1 MADVLID
8 GSPVRTQER
17 AAEPTKD
24 LDPPATVVS
33 DYFASASGRN
43 VPQMLLATTVVAVL
57 PLVIS
62 LGLRVSGLVSGWVS
76 VGLAVVMS
84 LASSTVGSAYWRKRG
99 RNTEVLFGELLLW
112 GWIRSWRQER
122 ELANATRLLA
132 LVNTG
137 PADRHPD
144 ELTVE
149 QHEHLLQQLA
159 GALEG
164 QDVYLNGHS
173 RRVARHATMIARGM
187 GLPAEEVARIRAAA
201 AVHDVGKL
209 RTPKA
214 VLNKPGRLTDDEFEV
229 IKRHPVDGAE
239 MVAALGD
246 PELTRIVRHH
256 HERLDGAGYP
266 DRLRGE
272 EIPLGARIIAVA
284 DTFDAITSARPYRD
298 AAPHQKAIDILRKE
312 AGSQLDPE
320 AVRSFLAYY
329 SGSRPT
335 VLWAIITSSLRRV
348 VSWLSGDPA
357 AAATIS
363 ASKVAAA
370 TAATAAI
377 GAAAGA
383 APVPVVHHQP
393 ARALVSHAH
402 NAPARPGGAA
412 TTLGRRGVSVALPT
426 TSANRSTRVAKSPAR
441 PHRKTAHAAPA
452 RRAHAKPPAPR
463 HPNRRAAHAGTA
475 SHAQTG
481 ALNAATSG
489 TAPRPSQTSSAGA
502 TRQSAATS
510 SSPVRVPS
518 TSQPSQTVNQSQGSN
533 ANGNAYGH
541 TKTLG
546 NGHGKGE
553 AKGHGDSTP
562 APVVSPSSSTPTAP
576 PATVTTPS
584 QNDNGHGN
592 DNGSSNGNGNENA
605 GGNGNSQGNSN
616 GHGNAQASVTV
627 AIAPPAIAPVTQSNQ
642 GDQGDQGSNGNGSN
656 GNGNSGDHGNGHG
669 HGG

>member
-8 GSPVRTQER
+8 SSPVRTQER
-17 AAEPTKD
+17 AAGLKKD
-24 LDPPATVVS
+24 LDPPASVVS
-33 DYFASASGRN
+33 DYFASASGRHL
-43 VPQMLLATTVVAVL
+43 PQMLLATTVVAVL

-62 LGLRVSGLVSGWVS
+62 LGLRASGLVDGWVS

-84 LASSTVGSAYWRKRG
+84 LASSTAGSAYWRKRG

-132 LVNTG
+132 LVNNG
-137 PADRHPD
+137 PALPLERD

-149 QHEHLLQQLA
+149 QREHLLQQLA

-187 GLPAEEVARIRAAA
+187 GLPNEDVARIRAAA

-214 VLNKPGRLTDDEFEV
+214 ILNKPGRLTDEEFEV
-229 IKRHPVDGAE
+229 IKRHPVDGAG

-312 AGSQLDPE
+312 AGSQLDPD

-335 VLWAIITSSLRRV
+335 AVWAIITSSLRRV

-383 APVPVVHHQP
+383 APVPVVHHAP
-393 ARALVSHAH
+393 ARAVISHVHGVPAH
-402 NAPARPGGAA
+402 PRAATPSVARPG
-412 TTLGRRGVSVALPT
+412 VSVIVPATSPKNPT
-426 TSANRSTRVAKSPAR
+426 ATAKKSPANR
-441 PHRKTAHAAPA
+441 HRATAHAAKA
-452 RRAHAKPPAPR
+452 GRTHAKPGAAR
-463 HPNRRAAHAGTA
+463 QANRRAAHQGASSHTAAAGSAPTR
-475 SHAQTG
+475 SPNTSPY
-481 ALNAATSG
+481 ATH
-489 TAPRPSQTSSAGA
+489 SQSAGNSVVRSTVPA
-502 TRQSAATS
+502 TPRTSAS
-510 SSPVRVPS
+510 GSR
-518 TSQPSQTVNQSQGSN
+518 SQGSN

-541 TKTLG
+541 TKLLG
-546 NGHGKGE
+546 NGHGQGL
-553 AKGHGDSTP
+553 AKGHGDSSP
-562 APVVSPSSSTPTAP
+562 APPPSPARVAPPHPAPAP
-576 PATVTTPS
+576 PAMS
-584 QNDNGHGN
+584 
-592 DNGSSNGNGNENA
+592 NA
-605 GGNGNSQGNSN
+605 GGASSHGDGQGS
-616 GHGNAQASVTV
+616 GDAPSSASVIV
-627 AIAPPAIAPVTQSNQ
+627 PPASAPAANPTPPAVPAPSNASVPVYQ
-642 GDQGDQGSNGNGSN
+642 GDRGNVD
-656 GNGNSGDHGNGHG
+656 DHGDGRDHG
-669 HGG
+669 RGGSS

>member
-8 GSPVRTQER
+8 GSPVRTPER
-17 AAEPTKD
+17 AAGPKND
-24 LDPPATVVS
+24 PDPPASVVS
-33 DYFASASGRN
+33 EYFASAPGRHL
-43 VPQMLLATTVVAVL
+43 PQMLLATTVVAVL

-62 LGLRVSGLVSGWVS
+62 LGLRASGMVSGWVS

-84 LASSTVGSAYWRKRG
+84 LASSTAGSAYWRKRG

-132 LVNTG
+132 LVNPG
-137 PADRHPD
+137 AGDHAPPD

-187 GLPAEEVARIRAAA
+187 GLPNEDVARIRAAA

-209 RTPKA
+209 RTPKTI
-214 VLNKPGRLTDDEFEV
+214 LNKPGRLTDEEFEI
-229 IKRHPVDGAE
+229 IKRHPVDGAD

-266 DRLRGE
+266 DRLQGE

-298 AAPHQKAIDILRKE
+298 AAPHQKAIDILREE
-312 AGSQLDPE
+312 AGTQLDPD

-335 VLWAIITSSLRRV
+335 VLWAVITSSLRRV
-348 VSWLSGDPA
+348 ASWLSGDPA

-370 TAATAAI
+370 TAATAVI

-393 ARALVSHAH
+393 APPVVSHAH
-402 NAPARPGGAA
+402 NAAAHPRGSA
-412 TTLGRRGVSVALPT
+412 TTLGRGGVSVVVPATSPASGAT
-426 TSANRSTRVAKSPAR
+426 TKTPQSKSNRKNTHAATATRPHGKPSTARHANNRSAR
-441 PHRKTAHAAPA
+441 
-452 RRAHAKPPAPR
+452 
-463 HPNRRAAHAGTA
+463 AGA
-475 SHAQTG
+475 GSHAQTG
-481 ALNAATSG
+481 AATATNSG
-489 TAPRPSQTSSAGA
+489 TATSPSHSQSTPRSAG
-502 TRQSAATS
+502 TIRHSAAAGST
-510 SSPVRVPS
+510 PAAVPS
-518 TSQPSQTVNQSQGSN
+518 RSHPSQTVNHSQGSS

-541 TKTLG
+541 TKPLG

-562 APVVSPSSSTPTAP
+562 APAVSPSSSTTSGP
-576 PATVTTPS
+576 PASVPTPS
-584 QNDNGHGN
+584 QSSNGQGS
-592 DNGSSNGNGNENA
+592 DNGSSNGNGN
-605 GGNGNSQGNSN
+605 SN
-616 GHGNAQASVTV
+616 GHGSAQASVTV
-627 AIAPPAIAPVTQSNQ
+627 VIAPPATTAVSQSSQ
-642 GDQGDQGSNGNGSN
+642 GDPGTDGSGNGS
-656 GNGNSGDHGNGHG
+656 GNGSGDHGNGHG